1 MNDSKI
7 SVRYSRALFQSAL
20 EKKILDKVN
29 QDMIFISEVC
39 KIPEAKE
46 FLHSP
51 IIVPS
56 KKEAI
61 FHKMLGDNVEKITLS
76 LIDLVVKNGR
86 ESHIPAIAR
95 VFIHETMKHKGIT
108 ESVLTTAVKV
118 EANVKKQI
126 ADLISEVF
134 KTKVEL
140 KENIDADIIGGFIL
154 RVDDNYIDASIRNKL
169 RKIKKE
175 LKGSVITPENQK
187 IFNKEF

>member
-7 SVRYSRALFQSAL
+7 SVRYSRAIFQSAL

-29 QDMIFISEVC
+29 QDMIFIAEIC
-39 KIPEAKE
+39 KSPETKE

-61 FHKMLGDNVEKITLS
+61 LHKMLEDNVEEITLS

-86 ESHIPAIAR
+86 ESYLPAIAR
-95 VFIHETMKHKGIT
+95 VFIHETLKYKGIT
-108 ESVLTTAVKV
+108 ESVLTTAVK
-118 EANVKKQI
+118 ADDKIKKQI
-126 ADLISEVF
+126 SKLISEVF

-140 KENIDADIIGGFIL
+140 EEKIDTEIVGGFIL

-175 LKGSVITPENQK
+175 LKGSLIFPEN
-187 IFNKEF
+187 

>member
-7 SVRYSRALFQSAL
+7 SVRYSRALFQSAV
-20 EKKILDKVN
+20 EKGILDKVN
-29 QDMIFISEVC
+29 LNMIFISKVC

-46 FLHSP
+46 LLHSP

-56 KKEAI
+56 KKIAI
-61 FHKMLGDNVEKITLS
+61 FHKILADNIEKITLS

-86 ESHIPAIAR
+86 ESYIPAIAR
-95 VFIHETMKHKGIT
+95 VFIHETLKFKGIT

-118 EANVKKQI
+118 NPEVKKQI
-126 ADLISEVF
+126 TDLISEVF
-134 KTKVEL
+134 STRVEL
-140 KENIDADIIGGFIL
+140 EEIIDPGIIGGFIL

-175 LKGSVITPENQK
+175 LLGSSIAS
-187 IFNKEF
+187 

>member
-20 EKKILDKVN
+20 GEKILDKVN

-39 KIPEAKE
+39 KTPEAKE

-51 IIVPS
+51 VIVPS
-56 KKEAI
+56 KKVAI
-61 FHKMLGDNVEKITLS
+61 FHKMFGDNVEKITLS

-86 ESHIPAIAR
+86 ESYIPAIAR
-95 VFIHETMKHKGIT
+95 VFIHETMKYRGIT

-118 EANVKKQI
+118 DAKVKKQI
-126 ADLISEVF
+126 TDLISEVF

-140 KENIDADIIGGFIL
+140 KENIDTEIIGGFIL

-175 LKGSVITPENQK
+175 LKGSVITSE
-187 IFNKEF
+187 

>member
-7 SVRYSRALFQSAL
+7 SVRYSRAIFQTAL
-20 EKKILDKVN
+20 EKKKLDEVN
-29 QDMIFISEVC
+29 QDMLFILEVC

-61 FHKMLGDNVEKITLS
+61 FHKMLGGNVEKITLS
-76 LIDLVVKNGR
+76 LIDLIVKNGR
-86 ESHIPAIAR
+86 EIYIPAIAR
-95 VFIHETMKHKGIT
+95 NFIYTTMKYRGIT
-108 ESVLTTAVKV
+108 ESLLTTAIKV
-118 EANVKKQI
+118 DAKVKKQI
-126 ADLISEVF
+126 IDLISEVF

-140 KENIDADIIGGFIL
+140 TENIDADIVGGFIL

-175 LKGSVITPENQK
+175 LKGSALIPE
-187 IFNKEF
+187 

>member
-20 EKKILDKVN
+20 GKKIVDKVYH
-29 QDMIFISEVC
+29 DMLFISEVC
-39 KIPEAKE
+39 KIPQTKE

-56 KKEAI
+56 KKIAI
-61 FHKMLGDNVEKITLS
+61 FHKMFEANVEEITLS

-86 ESHIPAIAR
+86 ESHLPAIAR
-95 VFIHETMKHKGIT
+95 VFIHETMKYEGIT
-108 ESVLTTAVKV
+108 ESVLTTAVRVDAK
-118 EANVKKQI
+118 VKKQI
-126 ADLISEVF
+126 TDLISGIF
-134 KTKVEL
+134 KTRVQFV
-140 KENIDADIIGGFIL
+140 ENIDTEIIGGFIL

-175 LKGSVITPENQK
+175 LKGSI
-187 IFNKEF
+187 ISSD